1 MKTNASL
8 DIFAYWDELRG
19 DRVAPLRS
27 EIDPAPIR
35 HLLPDLFVLTE
46 TADAAPVF
54 RLTGTRLYNLF
65 GRELRDTPFSGIW
78 QPDAAHDAC
87 RIANGVLE
95 HQRPVVFDILSESVT
110 GLAVRS
116 FEMLLLPLAVEP
128 YFPARLLGCLI
139 SEPPLGDFGQ
149 HFKPLALT
157 RSRLLDV
164 SSSQL
169 MAQRSDFG
177 ASLSQPVFL

>member
-19 DRVAPLRS
+19 DRAAPLRS

-65 GRELRDTPFSGIW
+65 GRELSDTPFSAIW

-87 RIANGVLE
+87 RIANGVLQ
-95 HQRPVVFDILSESVT
+95 HQRPVVFDILSETVT
-110 GLAVRS
+110 GLAVRG

-139 SEPPLGDFGQ
+139 SEPPLGDLGQ
-149 HFKPLALT
+149 SFKPLSLT
-157 RSRLLDV
+157 KSRLLDV

-177 ASLSQPVFL
+177 YAINRSVSL

>member
-8 DIFAYWDELRG
+8 DIFTYWDELRG
-19 DRVAPLRS
+19 NRTAPLRS

-35 HLLPDLFVLTE
+35 HLLPDLFLLAE
-46 TADAAPVF
+46 TDDDAPVF

-65 GRELRDTPFSGIW
+65 GRELRDTPFSAIW
-78 QPDAAHDAC
+78 QASAADDAC
-87 RIANGVLE
+87 RIANGVLH

-110 GLAVRS
+110 GLAVKH

-149 HFKPLALT
+149 PFKPLSLT
-157 RSRLLDV
+157 KSRLLDI

-169 MAQRSDFG
+169 LAQARDFG
-177 ASLSQPVFL
+177 HSLNQSLSL